1 LCCDLQQIFPRV
13 KTLFWR
19 RATRSPAPFSRDHG
33 VRMALM
39 LSFAVLE
46 PNPEWRFMSIE
57 EGRNYYRHMIETV
70 AKEAKARR

>member
-1 LCCDLQQIFPRV
+1 MAF
-13 KTLFWR
+13 
-19 RATRSPAPFSRDHG
+19 A
-33 VRMALM
+33 MALM

-70 AKEAKARR
+70 AKEAKAKKVA